1 MATLVV
7 TEAMVMCVAG
17 AAPSPMTIIG
27 TTIAGEG
34 MVGNISSA
42 IPFVNVESFETCTI
56 LAAETLGVDTE
67 CVPAIEAWVPGVPTV
82 LIGEEC
88 ALDQTSMLMCNIGGV
103 ITIQFPGQISA
114 IAAA

>member
-7 TEAMVMCVAG
+7 TEALVQCAAG
-17 AAPSPMTIIG
+17 ATPSAMTIVG
-27 TTIAGEG
+27 NVIAGEG

-42 IPFVNVESFETCTI
+42 IPFVNVESFSVCSI

-67 CVPAIEAWVPGVPTV
+67 CVPAIESWVPGVPTV
-82 LIGEEC
+82 LIGEEF
-88 ALDQTSMLMCNIGGV
+88 ALDQASILSCNIGGV
-103 ITIQFPGQISA
+103 ITIEFPGQIQI